1 MIKVIDNDKRITQ
14 RETDLIYK
22 VRAGI
27 LTWDEA
33 IKIMD
38 EFLKKLGY

>member
-1 MIKVIDNDKRITQ
+1 MIKVIKDKRITQ
-14 RETDLIYK
+14 RETDLILK
-22 VRAGI
+22 VRSGI

-38 EFLKKLGY
+38 DYLKKLGY

>member
-1 MIKVIDNDKRITQ
+1 MIKVIDNDKRVTQ

-27 LTWDEA
+27 LTWNEA

>member
-1 MIKVIDNDKRITQ
+1 MAKVIKDKRITQ
-14 RETDLIYK
+14 RETNLIYK

-33 IKIMD
+33 IRIMD
-38 EFLKKLGY
+38 KFLKKLGY

>member
-1 MIKVIDNDKRITQ
+1 MIKVVNDKRVTQ